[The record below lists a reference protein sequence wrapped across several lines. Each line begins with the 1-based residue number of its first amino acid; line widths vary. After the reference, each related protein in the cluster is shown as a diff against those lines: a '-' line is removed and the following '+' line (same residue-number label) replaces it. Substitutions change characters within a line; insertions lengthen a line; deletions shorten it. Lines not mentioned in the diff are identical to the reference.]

1 MGWNGSDS
9 RRRDANKNVA
19 EVTTASSNKHKSA
32 KCFVVLICFLIT
44 IVCGLVIWIFIGNQD
59 GVKTLQNTPNTEL
72 GETIKISH
80 KSKRSDPNPPI
91 LKTRPNKTKA
101 ITPPEIEHSD
111 IVIPK
116 KSLGRPVEWKM
127 RDILVFTNK
136 FESAIADILS
146 TQPGEGF
153 LSLDLPADLDAE
165 YLEAVASPI
174 AIGKDDPEEIVEIKK
189 AVIAAKEEMKG
200 YVSNG
205 QKPSEVL
212 SAAMLE
218 LSKIA
223 DYRDQVQQA
232 FNQYLVTETDPSE
245 ILAYAKEAN
254 EMMDEYGA
262 LHIDAP
268 GNVEEAY
275 DLMIAAKENKT
286 IELSDALKTKDEDPQ
301 K

>member
-1 MGWNGSDS
+1 MGWNGSDRLS
-9 RRRDANKNVA
+9 TSVNCDVADNTSASSKKNGRRRNGI
-19 EVTTASSNKHKSA
+19 
-32 KCFVVLICFLIT
+32 LISLIT
-44 IVCGLVIWIFIGNQD
+44 IVVGFSIWMFAKNYDTGKCTATVDNKSPIGNI
-59 GVKTLQNTPNTEL
+59 N
-72 GETIKISH
+72 S
-80 KSKRSDPNPPI
+80 
-91 LKTRPNKTKA
+91 LKTKRTVQGVSVTKLHPKKTKA
-101 ITPPEIEHSD
+101 ITPPEIEHSE

-127 RDILVFTNK
+127 RDVPIFTNK

-165 YLEAVASPI
+165 YQDAVASAI
-174 AIGKDDPEEIVEIKK
+174 VIGKDDPEEVVEIKK
-189 AVIAAKEEMKG
+189 AVIAAKEEMRG

-232 FNQYLVTETDPSE
+232 FNQYLVIETDPKE

-268 GNVEEAY
+268 DNVEAAY
-275 DLMIAAKENKT
+275 DLMIAAKECKT
-286 IELSDALKTKDEDPQ
+286 IELSDALKTKDEDHQ